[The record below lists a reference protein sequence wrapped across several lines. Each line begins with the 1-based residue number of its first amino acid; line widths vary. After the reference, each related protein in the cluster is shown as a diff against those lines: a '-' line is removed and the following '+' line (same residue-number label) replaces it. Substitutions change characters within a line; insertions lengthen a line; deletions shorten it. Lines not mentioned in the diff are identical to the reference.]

1 MGAPTCPEIRH
12 TRATK
17 KPPARTRAACRG
29 HATGHVASARPTAY
43 MWSIMS
49 PQAVAALRRPRHGVA
64 LAMLHGA
71 NHGAIAGRSGNSFAR
86 LRSTMLRLATST
98 SRAPRVK
105 PQTYPTSWSMTPP
118 RAACR
123 RMVRPTAN
131 GDAYRGRLTARAG
144 AAPGIDFL
152 PIRMDRA
159 SWQSESLCMHGRQPP
174 HALIGYAPV
183 C

>member
-1 MGAPTCPEIRH
+1 MRH
-12 TRATK
+12 IGTILGRHPK
-17 KPPARTRAACRG
+17 QKPPRNGCSWRFFHRCRR
-29 HATGHVASARPTAY
+29 SETAGAHI
-43 MWSIMS
+43 WSIMS

-159 SWQSESLCMHGRQPP
+159 SWQRESLCMHGRQPP

>member
-1 MGAPTCPEIRH
+1 MPHCAAIAQMETAEEEDFPAVFLGNCQPAGHGGPGWRH
-12 TRATK
+12 
-17 KPPARTRAACRG
+17 
-29 HATGHVASARPTAY
+29 
-43 MWSIMS
+43 MLSIMS